1 MLLGYNCI
9 GTMSTHPQIS
19 ELCIRCIKLS
29 EGCRLKAYQ
38 DQKGVWSIGY
48 GHTEEVKPGMIIT
61 QEQAEEFLKDDV
73 AWAMVDV
80 LRMCPRVSGNK
91 LDALVSFVYNVGP
104 RQWQKSTLCKVI
116 QHDPEDWLRIHQEWR
131 RWVFVNKVYN
141 LGLVR
146 RRERELKLY
155 CGSNYVRP

>member
-1 MLLGYNCI
+1 
-9 GTMSTHPQIS
+9 MSNEQTHSQIS
-19 ELCIRCIKLS
+19 EACFNLVKTS
-29 EGCRLKAYQ
+29 EGCRLTAYQ

-48 GHTEEVKPGMIIT
+48 GHTDGVIRGMVIT
-61 QEQAEEFLKDDV
+61 QEQAEEFLKEDIC
-73 AWAMVDV
+73 WAMVDV
-80 LRMCPRVSGNK
+80 LRMCPQLTGNK
-91 LDALVSFVYNVGP
+91 LDALVSFVYNVGM

-116 QHDPEDWLRIHQEWR
+116 QRNPEDWVRIHAEWR

-155 CGSNYVRP
+155 CGSYYVRP